1 MEGYLVLN
9 LDKVRQGVAVGE
21 GELLHKTQMDLLLD
35 KVRQIMT
42 SVEDFRQQFDGEQR
56 KSPISHRRHHD
67 AILLSG
73 ARGTGKTTFLLSV
86 LHKLQ
91 EKKLDDTYAF
101 CVFEPV
107 DPTLFG
113 CNEHILFTLLSLIAR
128 EVCRCR
134 DHCDT
139 ARYCRD
145 GGSGDWETWDR
156 QLKELAEGLK
166 TVGEQREDIDSDPS
180 PQKDLWDNAEYLLEE
195 GINKAR
201 SSYELEYKLH
211 AFIHTSLKL
220 LHKDAFVLGLDDV
233 DTRPGIGWHVLE
245 VLRRYLTT
253 PQLIVIVS
261 GNMELFQKLVERRQ
275 LKNFGLDFSSNKK
288 RREEFAPQVM
298 ELTNQYLL
306 KVLRTPLRIELL
318 PFYEA
323 LERALPIKTTEEG
336 GQQTI
341 DIDNRCVI
349 ELYHKKISLAAVLET
364 FYSALSCTGS
374 HVKAA
379 FRKALLTN
387 SARTVLQIAE
397 QLIELHDTLP
407 KKNDKQQQ
415 DTPPKES
422 NEKQQAA
429 VSKENDEKQQ
439 DTPEKSVALSRGV
452 ADILRVAFFD
462 YLAASGIT
470 QPQEYFERLRDGTGV
485 EKISRL
491 LLDNTLPGDVSL
503 RPVHGDLQAN
513 NSLLALTSGLTAAV
527 AGNAGIFFVYFFK
540 VCLALH
546 VLEGRQKEDINA
558 LLGETSLD
566 ALGFRCSSLLY
577 GDARRPGWRAPGIL
591 ALYGASIKKNIP
603 EHVKKIYGEDIVDL
617 LKEQTPKNLFT
628 DQAELLPFI
637 EKVCGNGFL
646 TKKRGRA
653 ILRGYVISTYDSLQ
667 DDISS
672 WHQAFVP
679 HGFYEIAEQGGNYP
693 FFSIW
698 GLLGLMAEILTCAT
712 EEDIF
717 NAFSRNARIMRLAY
731 HSDTHSSS
739 PAKNADAD
747 SDDNDDDDTD
757 SPLETE
763 SGSAQDS
770 ATGGKQSA
778 KTPSSGAD
786 NKLNAFIGQLMAWKN
801 QYAAQPLCFLP
812 PLLCQRVFTR
822 FLQGMERLDSLNNG
836 SVFLG
841 SYIHKAL
848 VILFNSL
855 LVEEYLACHDNAE
868 GLNLTTPLSSDN
880 IFIQNFRKVADA
892 EALGEDSG
900 PVNLP
905 SARYPLTRL
914 VMACPLWSFYVKPAY
929 TPQNKAEE
937 TSEQKPT
944 PEDTPQNKADQAPEQ
959 DSKQDATPQNNA
971 DQAPEQDSK
980 QENTSQNKEEQS
992 PEQTSTPENIA
1003 NTTGDQK
1010 CKQNTKIVFC
1020 MLKSFWPEQDPT
1032 EDADDN
1038 VNSTHDSKDITT
1050 NPKYTTDDIVSYLNG
1065 SFNNLYYIYNTLAIR
1080 RRLGLTYDLRTER
1093 GKAMEMSEH
1102 PQKIMTKTLVD
1113 AFREVVH
1120 SKTLTKDELKA
1131 MDDGTNDFA
1140 KKAFNKLYIPCPST
1154 ERLWANATDATKKAI
1169 LKGLRDIINEDKA
1182 GNTK

>member
-91 EKKLDDTYAF
+91 EKKLDDNYAF

-113 CNEHILFTLLSLIAR
+113 CNEHILFTLLSMIVR
-128 EVCRCR
+128 EVHRCR
-134 DHCDT
+134 ALCDT

-166 TVGEQREDIDSDPS
+166 TVGEQREDINSDLS

-245 VLRRYLTT
+245 MLRRYLTT

-323 LERALPIKTTEEG
+323 LERAVSAKTTEESKKKG
-336 GQQTI
+336 GV
-341 DIDNRCVI
+341 DNRCVI
-349 ELYHKKISLAAVLET
+349 ELYHKQVSLAAVLET

-374 HVKAA
+374 NVKAA

-407 KKNDKQQQ
+407 KKNDEQ
-415 DTPPKES
+415 
-422 NEKQQAA
+422 
-429 VSKENDEKQQ
+429 QQ
-439 DTPEKSVALSRGV
+439 DTPEKGVALSRGV

-462 YLAASGIT
+462 YLAASGIA

-485 EKISRL
+485 EVICRL
-491 LLDNTLPGDVSL
+491 LLTNKLPGDVSL
-503 RPVHGDLQAN
+503 RPVHGDLQVN
-513 NSLLALTSGLTAAV
+513 NSLLALASGLTAAV

-546 VLEGRQKEDINA
+546 VLDGQKSEEETIF
-558 LLGETSLD
+558 GETSLN
-566 ALGFRCSSLLY
+566 ALAFRCSSLLY
-577 GDARRPGWRAPGIL
+577 GDASRSGWHAPGIL
-591 ALYGASIKKNIP
+591 GLYGASIKKNTP
-603 EHVKKIYGEDIVDL
+603 DRVKKIYGDDIVDL
-617 LKEQTPKNLFT
+617 LKEQTPKQLFT

-637 EKVCGNGFL
+637 EEVCGDGL
-646 TKKRGRA
+646 VLKKRGSA

-672 WHQAFVP
+672 WHQAFIP
-679 HGFYEIAEQGGNYP
+679 HGFYEIAEQGGNYL

-731 HSDTHSSS
+731 HGDTHSSS

-747 SDDNDDDDTD
+747 SDDNDDDTD

-786 NKLNAFIGQLMAWKN
+786 NKLNAFIGQLMAWKE
-801 QYAAQPLCFLP
+801 QCAAQAPLCFLP

-822 FLQGMERLDSLNNG
+822 FLQGMERLDSLNSG
-836 SVFLG
+836 RVFLG

-868 GLNLTTPLSSDN
+868 GLKLTTPLSSDD

-892 EALGEDSG
+892 EALATDSG

-905 SARYPLTRL
+905 SGRYPLTRL
-914 VMACPLWSFYVKPAY
+914 VMACPLWRFYVKPDAAQQDRE
-929 TPQNKAEE
+929 QNA
-937 TSEQKPT
+937 
-944 PEDTPQNKADQAPEQ
+944 
-959 DSKQDATPQNNA
+959 
-971 DQAPEQDSK
+971 
-980 QENTSQNKEEQS
+980 
-992 PEQTSTPENIA
+992 
-1003 NTTGDQK
+1003 
-1010 CKQNTKIVFC
+1010 KIVFC
-1020 MLKSFWPEQDPT
+1020 MLESFWPGQHVDDP
-1032 EDADDN
+1032 
-1038 VNSTHDSKDITT
+1038 VI
-1050 NPKYTTDDIVSYLNG
+1050 YLDG
-1065 SFNNLYYIYNTLAIR
+1065 YRFENLYYIYNTFAIR
-1080 RRLGLTYDLRTER
+1080 RNLGLTYDLRTKQ
-1093 GKAMEMSEH
+1093 GKAMEMPER
-1102 PQKIMTKTLVD
+1102 PKKIMTKTLVD

-1120 SKTLTKDELKA
+1120 PKTLTKEVVDSKTLTKDELKA
-1131 MDDGTNDFA
+1131 MDDGTDDFA
-1140 KKAFNKLYIPCPST
+1140 KKVFNLFYLSCPST
-1154 ERLWANATDATKKAI
+1154 ERLWTSATDATKKTI
-1169 LKGLRDIINEDKA
+1169 LKDLRDIINGDKA